1 MRKRPDLAE
10 RYGDEE
16 TKGGEG
22 REEKKIEVGE
32 EERRGEGEEKRKE
45 VGEEEEE
52 EEGRRGMEWKD
63 RIGTRVGRRKI
74 LRVIFACIVSSRL
87 AVSRHTLHCLI
98 DNVSPSCFFLSVAE
112 TG

>member
-45 VGEEEEE
+45 VGE

>member
-32 EERRGEGEEKRKE
+32 EERRGEEREKRREKRWE
-45 VGEEEEE
+45 RKRKRKRAGGEWN
-52 EEGRRGMEWKD
+52 GRIESVRG
-63 RIGTRVGRRKI
+63 
-74 LRVIFACIVSSRL
+74 
-87 AVSRHTLHCLI
+87 
-98 DNVSPSCFFLSVAE
+98 
-112 TG
+112 

>member
-32 EERRGEGEEKRKE
+32 EEREKRREKRWE
-45 VGEEEEE
+45 
-52 EEGRRGMEWKD
+52 RKRKRGMEWKD
-63 RIGTRVGRRKI
+63 RIGTRVGRRRI

-98 DNVSPSCFFLSVAE
+98 DNVSPSCFYLSVVE

>member
-32 EERRGEGEEKRKE
+32 EEREKRREKRWE
-45 VGEEEEE
+45 
-52 EEGRRGMEWKD
+52 RKRKRGMEWKD

-74 LRVIFACIVSSRL
+74 LRVIFACIVSSHL

-98 DNVSPSCFFLSVAE
+98 DNVSPSCFYLSVVE